1 MAKDEPIRAPIRNQ
15 RAPMQYRRFGKTER
29 ELSVITLGGM
39 RYVHGWEGK
48 RTDLPQDSI
57 DNCRRCTE
65 LALDAGINH
74 IETAFGYGKSEHLY
88 GKVLSEELN
97 VPRSR
102 YHLMTKGRPTSGND
116 QRKLIDKQLDALR
129 TDHFDFYAWHGVNN
143 QHDFDTM
150 MAKDGPVEA
159 LLDLKRQGVIGHVG
173 FSTHAP
179 LDIILS
185 ALDTDCFD
193 FVNLHYYYFRQRN
206 EPAVRLAAKKDMGV
220 FIISPNDKG
229 GRLYK
234 PSKLVADATA
244 PLTPIQWNARFCLR
258 TPDVHTLSFGMTAP
272 AHFDEM
278 RGIFPV
284 SAPLSPSDQAAL
296 ERLDARLDA
305 VPGGRYEGWEH
316 ERHDSGINIPE
327 ALRLRRLWLGYDMID
342 FARYRY
348 NMFGQDDWFPGVKC
362 TEEVLAKLDAS
373 QFPRDVDVKALLRE
387 AHEKLSTTDQP
398 ETGH

>member
-1 MAKDEPIRAPIRNQ
+1 MTIRNE

-48 RTDLPQDSI
+48 RSDLPQDSI
-57 DNCRRCTE
+57 DNCRECTQ

-88 GKVLSEELN
+88 GKVLSEELS

-102 YHLMTKGRPTSGND
+102 YNLMTKGRASTAD
-116 QRKLIDKQLDALR
+116 EARKQVERQLSALR
-129 TDHFDFYAWHGVNN
+129 TDHFDFYAWHGINSAR
-143 QHDFDTM
+143 DFDT
-150 MAKDGPVEA
+150 ACCKGGPVEA

-179 LDIILS
+179 LAIIL
-185 ALDTDCFD
+185 AAIDTDYFE

-206 EPAVRLAAKKDMGV
+206 EPAVKRAASKDMGV

-234 PSKLVADATA
+234 PSPLLSELTA

-272 AHFDEM
+272 SHFDEM

-284 SAPLSPSDQAAL
+284 STPLATHDQQIL
-296 ERLDARLDA
+296 ERMDARA
-305 VPGGRYEGWEH
+305 ATVPGGSYEGWEH
-316 ERHDSGINIPE
+316 ESDPSGINVPE
-327 ALRLRRLWLGYDMID
+327 ALRLRRLLLGYDMSH

-348 NMFGQDDWFPGVKC
+348 NMFGADEWFPGQKC

-373 QFPRDVDVKALLRE
+373 KFPPDVDIKALLRD
-387 AHEKLSTTDQP
+387 AHAKLSTDEQP